1 MIKKYSILNNE
12 DGSVIILALLMLA
25 ILTILGVS
33 STNTSTTELKIVRN
47 EQLYQIHF
55 DQAESGADEAMERI
69 EQEKNTDQLF
79 PSMTGYDWIN
89 DQTVNLSVPANW
101 KDMGSGSGNS
111 SDNCDQSLITPN
123 TLYAA
128 IALGIKSGSSL
139 DMGSTRLYE
148 FEAFGLSKSTTGA
161 GEILIGT
168 GYLRR
173 F

>member
-1 MIKKYSILNNE
+1 MSKKYFVINNE
-12 DGSVIILALLMLA
+12 DGSVIVLAMLMLV

-47 EQLYQIHF
+47 EQLYQINF
-55 DQAESGADEAMERI
+55 DQAESGAYEATQRI
-69 EQEKNTDQLF
+69 ERETNTDQLF

-89 DQTVNLSVPANW
+89 SNSVDLSLPSNW
-101 KDMGSGSGNS
+101 NDLGQASGNTG
-111 SDNCDQSLITPN
+111 DNCDSSLITPN
-123 TLYAA
+123 TLYGA

-139 DMGSTRLYE
+139 DIGSTRLYE
-148 FEAFGLSKSTTGA
+148 FEAFGLSKSTTCTV
-161 GEILIGT
+161 LIGT